1 MTPHAMQ
8 MTAALAVVILAT
20 GSPVLAALQPSA
32 DLRPEVASVSMPL
45 PTGDQL
51 SATHA
56 KPVKSMLQQAGSRGA
71 EDMIEA
77 ERRNLLLAPPADE
90 ALHLY
95 VAGAVGFIL
104 IALFMVAM
112 LSRKPGQGPS
122 AEA

>member
-8 MTAALAVVILAT
+8 MTAALAVAILAT
-20 GSPVLAALQPSA
+20 GSPVSAALQPSA
-32 DLRPEVASVSMPL
+32 DLRPEVASVAMPL
-45 PTGDQL
+45 PAGDRL

-56 KPVKSMLQQAGSRGA
+56 KPATPLLQQTGSRGA
-71 EDMIEA
+71 EDMIDA

>member
-20 GSPVLAALQPSA
+20 GSPVLAALQPSV
-32 DLRPEVASVSMPL
+32 DLRPEMASVSMPL
-45 PTGDQL
+45 PAGDRI

-56 KPVKSMLQQAGSRGA
+56 KPVKSMLQQAGARGT

-95 VAGAVGFIL
+95 VAGAVGFVL
-104 IALFMVAM
+104 IALFMLAM
-112 LSRKPGQGPS
+112 LGRKPGQDPS